1 MSEKFVREFQAS
13 VTFKPVPQDFFEAIV
28 KESMKLPA
36 PVWREVMHEMLAP
49 EAEVELKKIKT
60 PTLIIWGDKESIF
73 PRSEQD
79 LLTSA
84 LRHSVLKVYQDVGHV
99 PVWETPE
106 QVAKDL
112 QAFLN

>member
-1 MSEKFVREFQAS
+1 MA
-13 VTFKPVPQDFFEAIV
+13 
-28 KESMKLPA
+28 
-36 PVWREVMHEMLAP
+36 EMLSPNAD
-49 EAEVELKKIKT
+49 VDLKKIKNR
-60 PTLIIWGDKESIF
+60 TLIIWGDKENIF